1 MEREN
6 QVLPVDARIR
16 RSRDFSSTLKRGRR
30 AARGGVVVHW
40 ASAPRRSGDREA
52 APPSTTPSDAEITDT
67 ARAGFVVS
75 KAVGNAVVRN
85 KVKRRLRHAVAEQ
98 MRAWPPGTDVVVRAT
113 PKAAERDFAEL
124 SRDLAEAVARAR
136 GGRSRRGT
144 GAGSR
149 GPS

>member
-1 MEREN
+1 MEKVN

-40 ASAPRRSGDREA
+40 ASEPPRREGDEA
-52 APPSTTPSDAEITDT
+52 QRTTPSDAERHDP

-98 MRAWPPGTDVVVRAT
+98 MRTWPGGTDVVVRAT
-113 PKAAERDFAEL
+113 PKAADRDFAEL

-136 GGRSRRGT
+136 GGRPRRPKRET
-144 GAGSR
+144 DAGG
-149 GPS
+149 GPP

>member
-40 ASAPRRSGDREA
+40 ASAPPPRDDQA

-136 GGRSRRGT
+136 GGRPRRGT
-144 GAGSR
+144 GAGR